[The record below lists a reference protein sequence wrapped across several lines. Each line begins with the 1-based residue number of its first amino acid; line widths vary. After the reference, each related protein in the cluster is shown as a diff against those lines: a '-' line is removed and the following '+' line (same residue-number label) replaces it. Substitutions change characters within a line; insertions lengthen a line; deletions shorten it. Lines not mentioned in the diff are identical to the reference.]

1 MVVQPVGEA
10 HCGERRERALASY
23 GSLQSAVE
31 QRQLDIGLCGRPR
44 DEVETLENEPDAAVA
59 SIGQLRIGQLAHVD
73 TIEARAEL
81 LAPAIGADAGRLLDW
96 CTAFAGMTALEL
108 SGSLDTSQRRSGV
121 GRMQALKTISGST
134 DPGCCLAN
142 KSARPWPPSTSS
154 ESRSRLSARSTST

>member
-73 TIEARAEL
+73 TIEAIPAACGSVEAADDVHQRA
-81 LAPAIGADAGRLLDW
+81 LATTR
-96 CTAFAGMTALEL
+96 CTHDRDEVA
-108 SGSLDTSQRRSGV
+108 
-121 GRMQALKTISGST
+121 
-134 DPGCCLAN
+134 
-142 KSARPWPPSTSS
+142 
-154 ESRSRLSARSTST
+154 